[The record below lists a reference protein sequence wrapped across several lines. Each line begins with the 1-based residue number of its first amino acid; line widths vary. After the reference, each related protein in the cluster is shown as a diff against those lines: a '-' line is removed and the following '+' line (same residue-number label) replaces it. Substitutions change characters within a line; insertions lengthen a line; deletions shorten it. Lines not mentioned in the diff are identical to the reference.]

1 MPCFY
6 LQTTIILLKSSDKK
20 SSENINRIGT
30 FFKKDKNFDK
40 IICFFLKNRVHLCY
54 KSSENY
60 ENGTF
65 LKTEKGENMKN
76 EIVIL
81 QDDTTEIAEAEI
93 LGTEI
98 VETKDFFDKKQ
109 TKKKIKYLSE
119 EEFLQ
124 LKRVLD
130 TTGNIEL
137 KAIIML
143 QYALALRVNEVL
155 KLKFSDVVMRAD
167 VKTAKNY
174 YVVNASNS
182 KQKSEINETK
192 ELRINNEVAM
202 LIMTISNKYELKKDD
217 FICRTG
223 KGKVMAERNYNKY
236 LKKIFKNAGLKEDKA
251 HSHVFRHSR
260 AIHLLNAGLNLA
272 QVKKVLGHVSILN
285 TMIYTQYSNHD
296 INKALA
302 TVDGD

>member
-1 MPCFY
+1 
-6 LQTTIILLKSSDKK
+6 
-20 SSENINRIGT
+20 
-30 FFKKDKNFDK
+30 
-40 IICFFLKNRVHLCY
+40 
-54 KSSENY
+54 
-60 ENGTF
+60 
-65 LKTEKGENMKN
+65 MKN

-119 EEFLQ
+119 DEFLQ
-124 LKRVLD
+124 LKRTLD
-130 TTGNIEL
+130 ITGNIEL

-155 KLKFSDVVMRAD
+155 QLRFSDITMRTD

-202 LIMTISNKYELKKDD
+202 LIMTVSNKYELKKDD